1 MIKDILTRQIADIK
15 SQNQSGKIGGNFDM
29 TAETENVENETCTTI
44 RVKSPLVVA
53 IDAVI
58 KSAQGKALAVY
69 AQALKETAVSYAY
82 QLTTDTSYGNDAE
95 KKTVLNVAG
104 KLAEMSGKGSE
115 LTNDYRIM
123 YTTTD
128 GETTTKKA
136 ETFDEITRAFRNSR
150 MAIADA
156 KRRAKEEAE
165 RIQKEKEEQKRALL
179 AKLAEYIPA
188 ELRKQVVELGL
199 I

>member
-1 MIKDILTRQIADIK
+1 MSKDILTGQIADIK
-15 SQNQSGKIGGNFDM
+15 AQNQSGKVGGNFDM
-29 TAETENVENETCTTI
+29 TAETIKVENETCTTI

-58 KSAQGKALAVY
+58 KSAQEKALAVY
-69 AQALKETAVSYAY
+69 AQTLKETAVRFAY
-82 QLTTDTSYGNDAE
+82 QMTKETYVMDFE
-95 KKTVLNVAG
+95 KKTALNVAG

-179 AKLAEYIPA
+179 VKLAEYIPA
-188 ELRKQVVELGL
+188 ELRKQIVELGL